1 MNATDSFL
9 YEVVGGGFSL
19 GGHGMFC
26 VATDRTVFSMP
37 EANFG
42 YLPDVGSS
50 FYLSRLDGQLG
61 VYLGLTGK
69 SLKGMDL
76 VYAGLASHYIPS
88 AALPD
93 MENGLRKMISPS
105 HAVINQLLDTCSST
119 HMSGE
124 DVPEFSLGGEIRQ
137 AIDR

>member
-1 MNATDSFL
+1 
-9 YEVVGGGFSL
+9 
-19 GGHGMFC
+19 
-26 VATDRTVFSMP
+26 MP

-42 YLPDVGSS
+42 YLPDAGCS